1 MPHKKRKYYVVG
13 AAHGPRIEETK
24 LYYGYVE
31 AENTKQLV
39 HDELNNGPYF
49 GHVRI
54 EVFNTEEDY
63 RNRRVPLTVWDNIP
77 LLSIIVGNPSARS
90 RFEQFF
96 VSPLPVSID
105 DKVK

>member
-1 MPHKKRKYYVVG
+1 MPDKKSRYYVVG
-13 AAHGPRIEETK
+13 AAHGYRIEETK
-24 LYYGYVE
+24 LYYGYVK
-31 AENTKQLV
+31 AKNTKQLIY
-39 HDELNNGPYF
+39 DELNNGPYF

-63 RNRRVPLTVWDNIP
+63 RNRTMPLIVWDNTP
-77 LLSIIVGNPSARS
+77 LLSIIVGNPGTRS

-96 VSPLPVSID
+96 VSPLPMSID